1 MSTSSGNPF
10 SYSSTMAQNSGA
22 GSSLNNPSRMALD
35 NLIRRELKVNDPNDA
50 KQVAEALLTRY
61 KDNPRTAAIT
71 REAQGVP
78 FLLSTP
84 MASPMPQV
92 MRSSDTE
99 WQQAVNDIENDLQA
113 LTQNAILKDVR
124 PELQGWA
131 MAIRSAIADGVNA
144 ARYALDTRRR
154 DVAFGIRRTLGD
166 YARMARLVG
175 ILTPGMNINYRKLAQ
190 SLDEAASV
198 LLVMMG
204 EALANIG
211 FNGGQYLL
219 QAPFSELQARR
230 DAVIFALR
238 NLNGSTQEAYDSN
251 NWPRGLDAYRQ
262 LFSFLE
268 AQGQGDLRALLVE
281 TELMRIM
288 DALVHRSG
296 QGSVDGLRQL
306 GATAQLD
313 VERLRRFVI
322 LASNAIQPASP
333 PLIAFLE
340 ALQLF
345 VDAFDSAGGSRLL
358 KIARPPVLF
367 YGLYGTSGL
376 DSADRR
382 LLEIIIQ
389 RGLLADQLDCF
400 AQCGCDS
407 NSVKC
412 QIVLDKILYDI
423 DRAIDLYA
431 VGQANFGQPEQRAG
445 AYGYVIEAFL
455 IQAGITTGVLDTD
468 PPELPPFGDLDSLG
482 GATTPNPTQLGC
494 LNPLISSPTIATKIR
509 NALRSL
515 YNQLLPIDSDGF
527 NPNIVLVGIPPVA
540 LDVALE
546 DLNDVDRIPT
556 LPPRNPNDP
565 NDPVTLFR
573 NLATQELQIQ
583 KDMEQRWQNLVKSMA
598 ADCVPFENT
607 QALVSGTVLNT
618 QSNIPRSSTTQITD
632 VGVFGVTTQVLNEAI
647 RLANGLPP
655 TDPLPT
661 LNPQLIAL
669 PNQYEFGIQGIID
682 AINDN
687 NGSGYGTP

>member
-99 WQQAVNDIENDLQA
+99 WQQAVSDVENDLKA
-113 LTQNAILKDVR
+113 LTESAILKDVR

-131 MAIRSAIADGVNA
+131 MAIRSAIADGANA

-154 DVAFGIRRTLGD
+154 DVAFGLRRTLGD
-166 YARMARLVG
+166 YARMSRLVG

-288 DALVHRSG
+288 DALINRSG

-322 LASNAIQPASP
+322 IASKAVQPASP

-376 DSADRR
+376 DSADQR

-400 AQCGCDS
+400 AQCSCAA
-407 NSVKC
+407 NAVKC
-412 QIVLDKILYDI
+412 QIVLDKILYDV

-431 VGQANFGQPEQRAG
+431 VGQANFGLPEQRAG

-455 IQAGITTGVLDTD
+455 IQAGITTSPSVTDAD
-468 PPELPPFGDLDSLG
+468 PPELPPFRTTDTLG
-482 GATTPNPTQLGC
+482 GAIPPNPTQLGC
-494 LNPLISSPTIATKIR
+494 LDPAISSPTIAAKIR

-515 YNQLLPIDSDGF
+515 YNQLLPINSDGF
-527 NPNIVLVGIPPVA
+527 NPNIILVGIPPVA
-540 LDVALE
+540 LQVVLE

-556 LPPRNPNDP
+556 LPPRNPDDP

-607 QALVSGTVLNT
+607 RTPNDRDRL
-618 QSNIPRSSTTQITD
+618 QISD
-632 VGVFGVTTQVLNEAI
+632 VGVFGITTQVLNEAI
-647 RLANGLPP
+647 RLANGRRPSDKLPP
-655 TDPLPT
+655 
-661 LNPQLIAL
+661 LNTQLIAL
-669 PNQYEFGIQGIID
+669 PDQYEFGIQGIID
-682 AINDN
+682 AIKDKDTDDGDDDDENDTL
-687 NGSGYGTP
+687 STIR

>member
-10 SYSSTMAQNSGA
+10 SYSSAMAQNSGA

-99 WQQAVNDIENDLQA
+99 WQQAVSDVENDLKA
-113 LTQNAILKDVR
+113 LSESAILKDVR

-131 MAIRSAIADGVNA
+131 MAIRSAIADGANA

-251 NWPRGLDAYRQ
+251 NWPRGLDAYRK
-262 LFSFLE
+262 LFNLLE
-268 AQGQGDLRALLVE
+268 TQGQGDLRALLVE
-281 TELMRIM
+281 NELMRIM

-296 QGSVDGLRQL
+296 QGSTDGLRQL

-313 VERLRRFVI
+313 IERLRRFVI
-322 LASNAIQPASP
+322 IASTNDAVKPASP

-407 NSVKC
+407 DSVKC

-431 VGQANFGQPEQRAG
+431 VGQANFGLPEQRAG
-445 AYGYVIEAFL
+445 AYGYIVTAFL
-455 IQAGITTGVLDTD
+455 EPADPQTI
-468 PPELPPFGDLDSLG
+468 PPEQPPI
-482 GATTPNPTQLGC
+482 NNC
-494 LNPLISSPTIATKIR
+494 LNPEFSSQSIARRIRGALEKIR
-509 NALRSL
+509 DK
-515 YNQLLPIDSDGF
+515 LLPILSGTPSPQDPDRV
-527 NPNIVLVGIPPVA
+527 PPIDAATIV
-540 LDVALE
+540 
-546 DLNDVDRIPT
+546 T
-556 LPPRNPNDP
+556 
-565 NDPVTLFR
+565 FR
-573 NLATQELQIQ
+573 NLAIQELKIQ

-598 ADCVPFENT
+598 ADCVPFENN
-607 QALVSGTVLNT
+607 G
-618 QSNIPRSSTTQITD
+618 NI
-632 VGVFGVTTQVLNEAI
+632 GVFGVTVQVLNEAI
-647 RLANGLPP
+647 GLAAANNPTSDELALFDNRLINLP
-655 TDPLPT
+655 D
-661 LNPQLIAL
+661 
-669 PNQYEFGIQGIID
+669 QYEFGIQGIIE
-682 AINDN
+682 AINDDDSE
-687 NGSGYGTP
+687 NG